1 MKKRLPFPFKYI
13 LLIAL
18 VLGTLMVGR
27 MYLPYLY
34 WNEKEDL
41 FFYKII
47 IPLILDYLFWALF
60 TPLMYSILQK
70 YPLHKFTPWRIK
82 LRHLVIGIGIAC
94 LHEFVT
100 TFIYFIPLHLMD
112 LYKITPIRL
121 HYYLAAIP
129 AGTLQRL
136 VEYCFIMG
144 VFVAYDYYHKYQ
156 HKEVELANMEAEL
169 SKVQLNALKMQLHPH
184 FLFNTLNTVS
194 SLMEDSV
201 PDAQN
206 VVAKLG
212 SLLRTMLE
220 QKQRH
225 LTSLQNELIY
235 VRDYLDIE
243 QTRFHDRLEIIYQI
257 ASNTTQALVPSLI
270 FQPLIENAIKHGF
283 AQSPEGGKIEVRSR
297 LTSHRQ
303 LRLEVE
309 DDGKG
314 MLLGDT
320 APYETQGIG
329 LANVKQRLEQLY
341 GTTYTLKIVSPS
353 DALTQRGFLVQITIP
368 FELATS

>member
-34 WNEKEDL
+34 WNEKEEL
-41 FFYKII
+41 FFYKVI
-47 IPLILDYLFWALF
+47 IPLILDYLCWALF
-60 TPLMYSILQK
+60 TPLMYSILQRN
-70 YPLHKFTPWRIK
+70 PLNKFTPLRVK
-82 LRHLVIGIGIAC
+82 LRHVAIGVGFAS

-100 TFIYFIPLHLMD
+100 TFIYFVPLHLMD

-129 AGTLQRL
+129 AGTLQRF

-144 VFVAYDYYHKYQ
+144 AFVAYDYYHKYQ
-156 HKEVELANMEAEL
+156 NKETELANMEAEL

-194 SLMEDSV
+194 ALMEENIQ
-201 PDAQN
+201 DAQS

-212 SLLRTMLE
+212 SLLRTMLD

-225 LTSLQNELIY
+225 TTSLQHELVY
-235 VRDYLDIE
+235 VKNYLDIE
-243 QTRFHDRLEIIYQI
+243 QTRFHDRLEIVYDI
-257 ASNTTQALVPSLI
+257 APNTTQARVPSLI

-283 AQSPEGGKIEVRSR
+283 AQSPEGGKIEVRSS
-297 LTSHRQ
+297 LSQELQ
-303 LRLEVE
+303 LILEVE

-314 MLLGDT
+314 SPQASVL
-320 APYETQGIG
+320 PYESQGIG

-341 GTTYTLKIVSPS
+341 GNAFTMDVISPS
-353 DALTQRGFLVQITIP
+353 DELTQKGFLVKITIP
-368 FELATS
+368 FELPQ